1 MPPCDFPQ
9 VGGGPPV
16 AAWPQ
21 AATPPRDVGSL
32 GRILPMPGLATTFD
46 LLANTENGAANSVLV
61 AALDASQREVRDL
74 ALTALLS
81 RRNAAAETNLLRR
94 WPQMTERWKT
104 QIADR
109 PGWLSAAIH
118 TVVVNREA
126 ALYECACLAAVFT
139 RDYDS
144 IPCLAAAAADPEN
157 PHAALAAGA
166 TLELTEQLAEELAGP
181 RDYRI
186 RRDPTL
192 QRNHVLA
199 GLEGAATR
207 LEAHGRRELLEAFLL
222 LANRENAVLK
232 RILQSPTD
240 TSFAPL
246 VEILMTSS
254 RPGIERLL
262 LTYLD
267 DLHAP
272 LAALQIIGRRLDV
285 SFLRQLTKKI
295 GDEPTPIVRS
305 NLKRIESIPWIASNL
320 SMLDAL
326 REAEQPGVVHL
337 AVSSAAP
344 RQQVLEVVAY
354 ILRHGKVLSRR
365 IAAKALA
372 DFSGPTAD
380 ELVIHLMDD
389 EDAVVRAAAASQLR
403 PRNLPGAIQR
413 LLALLESPHEVERNV
428 AQAALAEFTL
438 ERFAANFEQM
448 SPQNRFA
455 TGLLI
460 RRVDP
465 TAIPHLRSEIEAPS
479 RGRRVRAL
487 ELTVAI
493 GGVELLQEPI
503 AALIKDDDQ
512 FLRMEAIRTL
522 ATIDTPMSRQAL
534 RDAMLD
540 TQPLVQQAAESAL
553 AAIPR
558 SDAPMT

>member
-1 MPPCDFPQ
+1 
-9 VGGGPPV
+9 
-16 AAWPQ
+16 
-21 AATPPRDVGSL
+21 
-32 GRILPMPGLATTFD
+32 
-46 LLANTENGAANSVLV
+46 
-61 AALDASQREVRDL
+61 
-74 ALTALLS
+74 
-81 RRNAAAETNLLRR
+81 
-94 WPQMTERWKT
+94 
-104 QIADR
+104 
-109 PGWLSAAIH
+109 
-118 TVVVNREA
+118 
-126 ALYECACLAAVFT
+126 
-139 RDYDS
+139 
-144 IPCLAAAAADPEN
+144 
-157 PHAALAAGA
+157 
-166 TLELTEQLAEELAGP
+166 
-181 RDYRI
+181 
-186 RRDPTL
+186 
-192 QRNHVLA
+192 
-199 GLEGAATR
+199 
-207 LEAHGRRELLEAFLL
+207 
-222 LANRENAVLK
+222 
-232 RILQSPTD
+232 
-240 TSFAPL
+240 
-246 VEILMTSS
+246 MTSS
-254 RPGIERLL
+254 RPGTERLL
-262 LTYLD
+262 LSYLD

-295 GDEPTPIVRS
+295 GPEPTPIVRS

-326 REAEQPGVVHL
+326 REGEQPGVVHL

-354 ILRHGKVLSRR
+354 ILRHGKVMSRR

-389 EDAVVRAAAASQLR
+389 EDAVVRAAVASQLR

-413 LLALLESPHEVERNV
+413 LLQLLESPHEVERDV

-553 AAIPR
+553 AAMPR
-558 SDAPMT
+558 SEAPMTPAIAAEAARETVQFSAIAEVAQ